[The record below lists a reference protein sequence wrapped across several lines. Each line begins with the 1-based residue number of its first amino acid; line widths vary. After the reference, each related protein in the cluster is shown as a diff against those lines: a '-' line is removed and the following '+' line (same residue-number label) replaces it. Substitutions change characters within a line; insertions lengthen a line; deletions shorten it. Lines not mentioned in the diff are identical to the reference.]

1 MKKIQIALV
10 AILFSV
16 SSLTTINAQMI
27 SLTTKGEIEVTPD
40 IASTNISITKTNKD
54 ANVLKKEISQISS
67 NLNKELS
74 KLKIEKKD
82 IQTSNLQIN
91 KEYDWVKSERVFKGY
106 RATISTSVTFRNIS
120 NLEKIYTQLLS
131 NEDIVINGIQYDY
144 SKKAQAENEAY
155 VKALSNANT
164 LAEKLFKETKSKSL
178 HHSEEP
184 KIIIESITNNGETPT
199 PTPRPMYKTS
209 LNFEASDN
217 VMPPSIDINAGTITF
232 TKSLTVVYQSF

>member
-16 SSLTTINAQMI
+16 SCFTTINAQMI
-27 SLTTKGEIEVTPD
+27 SLTIKGEVEVIPD

-54 ANVLKKEISQISS
+54 ANVLKKEISQISRD
-67 NLNKELS
+67 LNKELS

-106 RATISTSVTFRNIS
+106 RATISTSVTFRNIN

-131 NEDIVINGIQYDY
+131 NEDTVVNGIQYDY
-144 SKKAQAENEAY
+144 SKKAEAENEAY
-155 VKALSNANT
+155 IKALSNANT
-164 LAEKLFKETKSKSL
+164 LAEKLFKEAESKSMP
-178 HHSEEP
+178 SNS
-184 KIIIESITNNGETPT
+184 KIIITSISNNDSTPSDS
-199 PTPRPMYKTS
+199 PKPMYKAAN
-209 LNFEASDN
+209 LEAFSDST
-217 VMPPSIDINAGTITF
+217 PSIDINSGTMTIT
-232 TKSLTVVYQSF
+232 KNLTVVYQSL